1 MAQTTELISM
11 LADKGYTKKDAK
23 EVIKDVCDCIA
34 EMLCTGQPVQ
44 IHKFGTFYVNEGK
57 ARRGTNPITH
67 EIINIE
73 ASRCAKFTASLSLN
87 TQLNH
92 DKE

>member
-23 EVIKDVCDCIA
+23 EVIKDVFDCVA

-73 ASRCAKFTASLSLN
+73 DIEMCKIYSVLVFKHTIKSR
-87 TQLNH
+87 
-92 DKE
+92 